1 MMPAPNVFIH
11 PSAIVDTKQVGENT
25 RIWAFAHI
33 LGGAEIGKECNICD
47 HVFVENHVVV
57 GDFVTVKSGVYIW
70 DGVVIEDRVFV
81 GPNVSFTNDVYP
93 RSKAYLQKHP
103 QTRIKKGA
111 SIGAG
116 SVLIAG
122 IEVGCFAMV
131 GAGAVVT
138 RNVGDYELVMGNPAR
153 PSGYICECAKKL
165 EVESNKRLN
174 CSCGL
179 KYEMTEEGV
188 RRQ

>member
-1 MMPAPNVFIH
+1 MSAPNVVIH
-11 PSAIVDTKQVGENT
+11 PNAIVDTNRVGENT
-25 RIWAFAHI
+25 RVWAFVHI
-33 LGGAEIGKECNICD
+33 LEGAEIGKECNICD
-47 HVFVENHVVV
+47 HVFVENDVVV

-70 DGVVIEDRVFV
+70 DGVTIEDHVFV

-93 RSKAYLQKHP
+93 RSKAHLQQHP

-122 IEVGCFAMV
+122 IEIGCFAMV

-138 RNVGDYELVMGNPAR
+138 RDVGDYELVMGNPAR
-153 PSGYICECAKKL
+153 PDGYICECTNKL
-165 EVESNKRLN
+165 EEDSNKKFN
-174 CSCGL
+174 CSCGRT
-179 KYEMTEEGV
+179 YEITKEGV
-188 RRQ
+188 RCQ